1 MKRYY
6 EGIREGLFLF
16 SISSIKKWIAVVIVT
31 CAFFTLLMGSWIDPL
46 RQLFGVAHYIGYMF
60 VTGIPFVVGA
70 SLLFSSSKTQNNIA
84 DSLRK
89 GTKVSFAS
97 LFVPYVIMLLLM
109 MIFIVTSGFVII
121 FSSLPFGWIPW
132 SFFFLLIITLA
143 VSLLVCPIAVFLAL
157 AVDDLRISTFFG
169 IMLFLAIAWATGF
182 PGYPVD
188 YPTLAFL
195 GPTHIISASLF
206 IVIETMTGSTFC
218 VSCYVGFDFM
228 PGLLVLPIVILGTIG
243 ALTLVLAK
251 QMFNSN
257 LPRWVSERELW
268 LSPKGDDK
276 RWLKREERTSDE
288 FQNKLKLKLAASYE
302 SLKRRRRIVASVFLI
317 TIILIPISGMGYVSM
332 LNSEWTTVVYQT
344 SGLNVEIGDW
354 LYGEFTG
361 LDAPDNIELLVGC
374 RGTVAGGGSGSVRFN
389 FKHRAMSLN
398 EFLQLNDTELE
409 DTFGRGWSENFGGT
423 GEFHSSWSGPI
434 RNQQY
439 VWVLRFLEVYGL
451 TEGSIEISF
460 SIIIRAM

>member
-157 AVDDLRISTFFG
+157 AVDDLRIS
-169 IMLFLAIAWATGF
+169 MA
-182 PGYPVD
+182 
-188 YPTLAFL
+188 
-195 GPTHIISASLF
+195 
-206 IVIETMTGSTFC
+206 
-218 VSCYVGFDFM
+218 
-228 PGLLVLPIVILGTIG
+228 
-243 ALTLVLAK
+243 
-251 QMFNSN
+251 N
-257 LPRWVSERELW
+257 
-268 LSPKGDDK
+268 
-276 RWLKREERTSDE
+276 
-288 FQNKLKLKLAASYE
+288 
-302 SLKRRRRIVASVFLI
+302 
-317 TIILIPISGMGYVSM
+317 M
-332 LNSEWTTVVYQT
+332 LNEMLT
-344 SGLNVEIGDW
+344 
-354 LYGEFTG
+354 
-361 LDAPDNIELLVGC
+361 
-374 RGTVAGGGSGSVRFN
+374 
-389 FKHRAMSLN
+389 
-398 EFLQLNDTELE
+398 
-409 DTFGRGWSENFGGT
+409 
-423 GEFHSSWSGPI
+423 I
-434 RNQQY
+434 RNY
-439 VWVLRFLEVYGL
+439 IGVKNE
-451 TEGSIEISF
+451 
-460 SIIIRAM
+460 